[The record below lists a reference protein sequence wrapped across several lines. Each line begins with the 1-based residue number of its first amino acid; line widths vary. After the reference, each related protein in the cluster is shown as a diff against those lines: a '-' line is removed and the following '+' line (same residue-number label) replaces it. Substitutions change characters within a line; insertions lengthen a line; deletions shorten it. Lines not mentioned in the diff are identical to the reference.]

1 MTSFDDFAMVYRPYV
16 FVHRKD
22 NEWTVK
28 FDWDDSYI
36 GFEQGDDFT
45 PDRLPDDDE
54 LYSMAESADSFLTEF
69 LKKNGVWSVSPA

>member
-1 MTSFDDFAMVYRPYV
+1 MTSFDDFAMLYRPYV

-36 GFEQGDDFT
+36 GFEQGDDFI
-45 PDRLPDDDE
+45 PDRMPDDDE
-54 LYSMAESADSFLTEF
+54 LYRMAEGADAFLSKF
-69 LKKNGVWSVSPA
+69 LKNNKIWDVSVY